1 MNPLQPALDIRKLTE
16 LVFELS
22 SQLHAERLHR
32 LALEAALVQAGVL
45 DAGAPEKLV
54 NDPALREASRR
65 EAGESIAGLMRV
77 MTEYQDERTPLR
89 STNHPA

>member
-1 MNPLQPALDIRKLTE
+1 MNPLQPTLDIQKLAAM
-16 LVFELS
+16 VFELS

-45 DAGAPEKLV
+45 AAGAPEKLA

-77 MTEYQDERTPLR
+77 LTEHQDERAPLR
-89 STNHPA
+89 SKDFSA

>member
-1 MNPLQPALDIRKLTE
+1 MNPLQPTLDIQKLAAM
-16 LVFELS
+16 VFELS

-32 LALEAALVQAGVL
+32 LALEAALAQAGVL
-45 DAGAPEKLV
+45 DAGAPQKLA

-77 MTEYQDERTPLR
+77 LTEHRDERAPLR
-89 STNHPA
+89 SNDFPA